1 MCNWYRDVDTEPC
14 APSVATIDLWWG
26 SVKSNLMASER
37 YVDKKD
43 QFMAV
48 LLPRHSPR
56 NHGKLLLKLD
66 FKSGSKYFIM

>member
-1 MCNWYRDVDTEPC
+1 
-14 APSVATIDLWWG
+14 
-26 SVKSNLMASER
+26 MASER

-48 LLPRHSPR
+48 LLPRHSPPR
-56 NHGKLLLKLD
+56 NYGKLLLKLD